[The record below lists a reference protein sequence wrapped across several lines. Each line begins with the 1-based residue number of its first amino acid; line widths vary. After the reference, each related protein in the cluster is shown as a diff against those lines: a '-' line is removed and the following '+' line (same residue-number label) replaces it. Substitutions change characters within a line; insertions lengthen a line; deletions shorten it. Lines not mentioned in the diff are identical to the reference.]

1 MGVGE
6 ANSVLRKAIQSMN
19 VALFG
24 GAGSM
29 GTSLARKLNS
39 LDCID
44 EIIVA
49 DKRVRSAK
57 HLAHKLG
64 DKVSAEHADAN
75 NEESIGTITK
85 KADLVVALVPRTS
98 DTLNI
103 MRTCIDDGAHYMDL
117 GPGTYCI
124 FEMLK
129 HTDSFSDSGLLA
141 LPCWGADPG
150 ISNVLAKHLSTKLD
164 TVNEI
169 KIRDGA
175 CVKKKGAEF
184 SFTYSPTVFLRESS
198 TKSVVYENGAFRR
211 AQPLSREE
219 DFEFP
224 SPVGKQK
231 VYLVE
236 HEEPLT
242 IPRFLGKKVGY
253 VDFKLAVSR
262 DTYDAVRALRKL
274 GLLSEE
280 PVEVNGTKV
289 MPLSVTLAMLPLPVV
304 SGELDGYECL
314 AVQATGVSAGKK
326 TTVTASVYLTH
337 KEAMSAHKETA
348 TAFLTTTPPA
358 VVVEMLAKDE
368 IPGRGVILPEMM
380 DALPIVGRLKSAGIP
395 ITVSQA

>member
-1 MGVGE
+1 
-6 ANSVLRKAIQSMN
+6 MN

-24 GAGSM
+24 GAGAM
-29 GTSLARKLNS
+29 GSSLVSKFNS

-49 DKRVRSAK
+49 DRRINMARR
-57 HLAHKLG
+57 LAHKFSE
-64 DKVSAEHADAN
+64 KVSAEPTDAS
-75 NEESIGTITK
+75 NENSISTITR
-85 KADLVVALVPRTS
+85 KADLAIALVPRTS

-103 MRTCIDDGAHYMDL
+103 MRACIDDGAHYMDL

-129 HTDSFSDSGLLA
+129 HTDSFRDSGLLA
-141 LPCWGADPG
+141 LPCCGADPG

-164 TVNEI
+164 TVQGI

-175 CVKKKGAEF
+175 FVNKKGTKF
-184 SFTYSPTVFLRESS
+184 SFTYSPQTFLRESS
-198 TKSVVYENGAFRR
+198 THAIIYENGTFRR
-211 AQPLSREE
+211 TQPLSREE

-224 SPVGKQK
+224 PPVGKQK

-253 VDFKLAVSR
+253 VDFKLAVTR
-262 DTYDAVRALRKL
+262 DTYDAVKALLKL

-280 PVEVNGTKV
+280 PVQVNGTKV
-289 MPLSVTLAMLPLPVV
+289 VPLSVTLATLPPPLV
-304 SGELDGYECL
+304 SGEIDGYECL
-314 AVQATGVSAGKK
+314 VVQAIGVSAGKK
-326 TTVTASVYLTH
+326 VTVTASVYMTH
-337 KEAMSAHKETA
+337 KDALSKHKQNA

-358 VVVEMLAKDE
+358 VIVEMLAKGE
-368 IPGRGVILPEMM
+368 ISDRGVILPEMM
-380 DALPIVGRLKSAGIP
+380 DPLPIMSKLKRAGIP
-395 ITVSQA
+395 ITVSEV

>member
-1 MGVGE
+1 
-6 ANSVLRKAIQSMN
+6 MN

-24 GAGSM
+24 GAGAM
-29 GTSLARKLNS
+29 GSSLVAKLNS

-49 DKRVRSAK
+49 DKRIRMAR
-57 HLAHKLG
+57 HLARKFSE
-64 DKVSAEHADAN
+64 KVSAEPTDAS
-75 NEESIGTITK
+75 NEDSISTVTK
-85 KADLVVALVPRTS
+85 KADLAIALVPRTS

-129 HTDSFSDSGLLA
+129 HTDSFKDSGLVA
-141 LPCWGADPG
+141 LPCCGADPG

-175 CVKKKGAEF
+175 FVNKKGTDF
-184 SFTYSPTVFLRESS
+184 SFTYSPQTFLRESS
-198 TKSVVYENGAFRR
+198 TKAIVYENGIFRR
-211 AQPLSREE
+211 TQPLSREE

-242 IPRFLGKKVGY
+242 IPKFLGKKVGY
-253 VDFKLAVSR
+253 VDFKLAVTR
-262 DTYDAVRALRKL
+262 DTYNAVKAILKV

-280 PVEVNGTKV
+280 PVEVNGTRV
-289 MPLSVTLAMLPLPVV
+289 IPLSVTLATLPPPLV
-304 SGELDGYECL
+304 SGEFDGYECL
-314 AVQATGVSAGKK
+314 VVQATGASAGKK
-326 TTVTASVYLTH
+326 VTVTASVYLTH
-337 KEAMSAHKETA
+337 RDAMSTHKENA

-358 VVVEMLAKDE
+358 VIVEMLAKGE
-368 IPGRGVILPEMM
+368 ISDRGVIFPEMM
-380 DALPIVGRLKSAGIP
+380 DPLPIMSKLKRAGIP
-395 ITVSQA
+395 ISVSQV